1 MTPPPPSKPR
11 KRLLISAFAFDAAGG
26 SEAGLGWQIARRLAR
41 HHDVTVLFGNL
52 RPAPRDPDNLRALLL
67 ACEAE
72 GGITPILIEGEPYAK
87 CLAALNHK
95 PGLWWLYY
103 RAYRLWQKQALSK
116 ARELHRDNPF
126 DLVHHVNII
135 GYREPGYLWQ
145 LGIPFFW
152 GPISG
157 TPMVPWS
164 FLKTFGPGQLYRWG
178 SRNLANAWQ
187 MRTSSRCKAAA
198 RAATRIWAV
207 SESDRSMVSRHWG
220 CNAEHLLE
228 TGGEPAVNRPT
239 RSRGPK
245 EPLLIIWSGRFDPI
259 KVLPVLLD
267 ALAGIRE
274 HPWEL
279 HILGDGPEKAR
290 WKKHE
295 ARTILTGKI
304 HWHGMVPRANAIE
317 IMASGH
323 LFIHTSVKEGTP
335 HVVVEALC
343 LGMPVICHDACGM
356 GIAVQANCGIK
367 IPLQDPETSVNGFQ
381 AAIRRFFDEPDLLE
395 NLSKGA
401 FQRAAELDWD
411 TKVERFLAA
420 YSGDMKT

>member
-52 RPAPRDPDNLRALLL
+52 RPAPRDPDNLRALLQ

-72 GGITPILIEGEPYAK
+72 GGITPILIEGKPYAK

-164 FLKTFGPGQLYRWG
+164 FLKTFGPGQFYRWG
-178 SRNLANAWQ
+178 TRNLANAWQ

-228 TGGEPAVNRPT
+228 TGGEPAVNRPA
-239 RSRGPK
+239 RVRNPN

-267 ALAGIRE
+267 ALSGIRD

-367 IPLQDPETSVNGFQ
+367 IPLQDPETSVSGFQ

-420 YSGDMKT
+420 YSGNIKT